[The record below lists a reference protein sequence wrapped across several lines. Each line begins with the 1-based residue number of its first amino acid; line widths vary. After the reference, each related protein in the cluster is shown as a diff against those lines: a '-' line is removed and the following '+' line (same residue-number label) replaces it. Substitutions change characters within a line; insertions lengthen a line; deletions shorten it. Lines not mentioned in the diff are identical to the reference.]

1 MSAVTEDLCC
11 PICQDIFKDPVVISC
26 SHSFCKT
33 CLQKWWKEKKT
44 LECPI
49 CKRKSSRSDPPRN
62 LVLKNLCEAYERPN
76 NHRAH
81 NNGSEQLCS
90 LHSEKLKIFCL
101 DHQQPVCVI
110 CRDSKI
116 HNQHHF
122 RPLNEAAQEKR
133 EELQKFLK
141 PLQEKLTRM
150 EEAKGDGEKTVK
162 FIKLQSQQ
170 TEKQIKEQFHKL
182 YQFLQQEEKA
192 KVAAL
197 KEEETTK
204 MLLMKKNLEALSKDI
219 AALSAMITAAKK
231 ELTAAD
237 ISFLKNYKTTMN
249 KVHQHPLHDDPQ
261 QAPGALIDVAKYLGN
276 LTFQVWNNM
285 KQVVSYSPVILDPN
299 TADPELVLSHDLCSV
314 RSGEKKPIPLNPE
327 RTKFSCS
334 VLGSEGFNSGCHS
347 WSVKVG
353 DNKDWELGVL
363 GETQTTNECP
373 TAQLWRISFTDGKFT
388 AFSSSKPEEDLLV
401 KDVVRKIR
409 VYLDFDRGKLTFSDF
424 DTTTNIHTFTDT
436 FSNTLFPYIYT
447 ESQSP
452 LRIIPANISVS
463 VPKST

>member
-1 MSAVTEDLCC
+1 QLPCQKNTLFFRMSAVTEDLCC

-76 NHRAH
+76 NHR
-81 NNGSEQLCS
+81 
-90 LHSEKLKIFCL
+90 LKIFCL

-197 KEEETTK
+197 RNVIVPYCNNLNQFHVVSLYPFIKKVIKSIKHIYRESVLCEILEREGLTYTQRLFQQREESCEGSRVTK
-204 MLLMKKNLEALSKDI
+204 NHQTAFLCNKHKKIYLQQNKWKKKN
-219 AALSAMITAAKK
+219 
-231 ELTAAD
+231 
-237 ISFLKNYKTTMN
+237 
-249 KVHQHPLHDDPQ
+249 H
-261 QAPGALIDVAKYLGN
+261 
-276 LTFQVWNNM
+276 
-285 KQVVSYSPVILDPN
+285 
-299 TADPELVLSHDLCSV
+299 
-314 RSGEKKPIPLNPE
+314 
-327 RTKFSCS
+327 
-334 VLGSEGFNSGCHS
+334 
-347 WSVKVG
+347 
-353 DNKDWELGVL
+353 
-363 GETQTTNECP
+363 
-373 TAQLWRISFTDGKFT
+373 
-388 AFSSSKPEEDLLV
+388 
-401 KDVVRKIR
+401 
-409 VYLDFDRGKLTFSDF
+409 
-424 DTTTNIHTFTDT
+424 
-436 FSNTLFPYIYT
+436 
-447 ESQSP
+447 
-452 LRIIPANISVS
+452 
-463 VPKST
+463 